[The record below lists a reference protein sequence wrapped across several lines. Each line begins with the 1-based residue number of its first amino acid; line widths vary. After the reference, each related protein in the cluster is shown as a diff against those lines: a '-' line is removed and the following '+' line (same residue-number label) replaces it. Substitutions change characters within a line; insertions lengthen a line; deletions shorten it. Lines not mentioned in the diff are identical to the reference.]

1 MTIDY
6 IPCDKSNYYTSGRS
20 LDSIN
25 YIVIHYTANNGDT
38 ARNNGKY
45 FQRSGCQA
53 SANYF
58 VDPNEVICSVKDE
71 YAAWHCGGSIESN
84 HHPLRGICTN
94 KNSIGIEL
102 CSIIQNGKYA
112 FKKATVN
119 NAITLVK
126 ELMAKYHIDADHV
139 VRHYDVTGKNCP
151 APFVEDESKWKQ
163 FKNKLVANEVKEE
176 KKVTYDEFKAFMQKY
191 EQERANQQVSDYAKT
206 AMEKAVKHGISDGS
220 NPKSHCTREQVI
232 VMLDRAGIL

>member
-1 MTIDY
+1 MKIDH
-6 IPCDKSNYYTSGRS
+6 IPCNRANYYTSGRS
-20 LDSIN
+20 LNSIK

-38 ARNNGKY
+38 ARGNAKY
-45 FQRSGCQA
+45 FARESVGA

-71 YAAWHCGGSIESN
+71 YAAWHCGGSLESS

-94 KNSIGIEL
+94 KNSIGVEL
-102 CSIIQNGKYA
+102 CSIIQNGKYE
-112 FKKATVN
+112 FKPETVKL
-119 NAITLVK
+119 AVKFVK
-126 ELMAKYHIDADHV
+126 ELMAKYNIDIDHV

-151 APFVEDESKWKQ
+151 APFVENETRWKQ
-163 FKNKLVANEVKEE
+163 FKQMLIGKEE
-176 KKVTYDEFKAFMQKY
+176 EETMSYEQWLAYQKRY
-191 EQERANQQVSDYAKT
+191 EQEKANQKVSDYAKS

-220 NPKSHCTREQVI
+220 NPKSHCTREQVV

>member
-1 MTIDY
+1 MKIDH
-6 IPCDKSNYYTSGRS
+6 IPCNRANYYTSGRS
-20 LDSIN
+20 LDSIK

-38 ARNNGKY
+38 ARGNAKY
-45 FQRSGCQA
+45 FARESVGA

-71 YAAWHCGGSIESN
+71 YAAWHCGGSLESS

-94 KNSIGIEL
+94 KNSIGVEL

-112 FKKATVN
+112 FKPETVKL
-119 NAITLVK
+119 AAKLVK
-126 ELMAKYHIDADHV
+126 ELMAKYNIDIDHV

-151 APFVEDESKWKQ
+151 APFVYSEDQWKQ
-163 FKNKLVANEVKEE
+163 FKQMLISKEE
-176 KKVTYDEFKAFMQKY
+176 EETMSYEQWLAYQKRY
-191 EQERANQQVSDYAKT
+191 EQEKANQHVSDYAKS

-220 NPKSHCTREQVI
+220 NPKSHCTREQVV

>member
-1 MTIDY
+1 MKIDH
-6 IPCDKSNYYTSGRS
+6 IPCNRANYYTSGRS
-20 LDSIN
+20 LNSIK

-38 ARNNGKY
+38 ARGNAKY
-45 FQRSGCQA
+45 FARESVGA

-71 YAAWHCGGSIESN
+71 YAAWHCGGSLESS

-94 KNSIGIEL
+94 KNSIGVEL

-112 FKKATVN
+112 FKPETVKL
-119 NAITLVK
+119 AAKFVK
-126 ELMAKYHIDADHV
+126 ELMAKYNIDIDHV

-151 APFVEDESKWKQ
+151 APFVYSEEQWKK
-163 FKNKLVANEVKEE
+163 FKQMLISKEE
-176 KKVTYDEFKAFMQKY
+176 EETMSYEQWLAYQKRY
-191 EQERANQQVSDYAKT
+191 EQEKANQHVSDYAKS

-220 NPKSHCTREQVI
+220 NPKSHCTREQVV

>member
-1 MTIDY
+1 MKIDH
-6 IPCDKSNYYTSGRS
+6 IPCNRANYYTSGRS
-20 LDSIN
+20 LDSIK

-38 ARNNGKY
+38 ARGNAKY
-45 FQRSGCQA
+45 FARESVGA

-71 YAAWHCGGSIESN
+71 YAAWHCGGSLESS

-94 KNSIGIEL
+94 KNSIGVEL
-102 CSIIQNGKYA
+102 CSIIQNGKYE
-112 FKKATVN
+112 FKPETVKL
-119 NAITLVK
+119 AAKLVK
-126 ELMAKYHIDADHV
+126 ELMAKYNIDIDHV

-151 APFVEDESKWKQ
+151 APFVYSEDQWKQ
-163 FKNKLVANEVKEE
+163 FKQMLISKEE
-176 KKVTYDEFKAFMQKY
+176 EETMSYEQWLAYQKRY
-191 EQERANQQVSDYAKT
+191 EQEKANQHVSDYAKS

-220 NPKSHCTREQVI
+220 NPKSHCTREQVV

>member
-1 MTIDY
+1 MKIDH
-6 IPCDKSNYYTSGRS
+6 IPCNKANYYTSGRS
-20 LDSIN
+20 LDSIK

-38 ARNNGKY
+38 ARGNAKY
-45 FQRSGCQA
+45 FARESVEA

-71 YAAWHCGGSIESN
+71 YAAWHCGGSLESS

-94 KNSIGIEL
+94 KNSIGVEL
-102 CSIIQNGKYA
+102 CSIIQNGKYD
-112 FKKATVN
+112 FKPETVKL
-119 NAITLVK
+119 AAKLVK
-126 ELMAKYHIDADHV
+126 ELMAKYNIDINHV

-151 APFVEDESKWKQ
+151 APFVYSEDQWKQ
-163 FKNKLVANEVKEE
+163 FKQMLISKEE
-176 KKVTYDEFKAFMQKY
+176 EETMSYEQWLAYQKRY
-191 EQERANQQVSDYAKT
+191 EQEKANQHVSDYAKS

-220 NPKSHCTREQVI
+220 NPKSHCTREQVV

>member
-1 MTIDY
+1 MKIDY
-6 IPCDKSNYYTSGRS
+6 IPCNRANYYTSGRS
-20 LDSIN
+20 LDSIK

-38 ARNNGKY
+38 ARGNAKY
-45 FQRSGCQA
+45 FARESVEA

-71 YAAWHCGGSIESN
+71 YAAWHCGGSLESS

-94 KNSIGIEL
+94 KNSIGVEL
-102 CSIIQNGKYA
+102 CSIIQNGKYE
-112 FKKATVN
+112 FKPETVKL
-119 NAITLVK
+119 AVKLVK
-126 ELMAKYHIDADHV
+126 ELMAKYNIDINHV

-151 APFVEDESKWKQ
+151 APFVENETQWNKFKQ
-163 FKNKLVANEVKEE
+163 MLTSKEE
-176 KKVTYDEFKAFMQKY
+176 EETMSYEQWLAYQKRY
-191 EQERANQQVSDYAKT
+191 EQEKANQHVSDYAKS

-220 NPKSHCTREQVI
+220 NPKSHCTREQVV

>member
-1 MTIDY
+1 MKIDH
-6 IPCDKSNYYTSGRS
+6 IPCNRANYYTSGRS
-20 LDSIN
+20 LNSIK

-38 ARNNGKY
+38 ARGNAKY
-45 FQRSGCQA
+45 FARESVEA

-71 YAAWHCGGSIESN
+71 YAAWHCGGSLESS

-94 KNSIGIEL
+94 KNSIGVEL
-102 CSIIQNGKYA
+102 CSIIQNGKYE
-112 FKKATVN
+112 FKPETVKL
-119 NAITLVK
+119 AVKLVK
-126 ELMAKYHIDADHV
+126 ELMAKYNIDINHV

-151 APFVEDESKWKQ
+151 APFVENETQWNKFKQ
-163 FKNKLVANEVKEE
+163 MLTSKEE
-176 KKVTYDEFKAFMQKY
+176 EETMTYEQWLAYQKRY
-191 EQERANQQVSDYAKT
+191 EQEKANQQVSDYAKT

-220 NPKSHCTREQVI
+220 NPKSHCTREQVV

>member
-1 MTIDY
+1 MKIDY
-6 IPCDKSNYYTSGRS
+6 IPCNESNYYTSKRN
-20 LDSIN
+20 LDSVM

-45 FQRSGCQA
+45 FQRAGCQA

-58 VDPNEVICSVKDE
+58 VDQNEVICSVKDE
-71 YAAWHCGGSIESN
+71 YAAWHCGGSLESD

-112 FKKATVN
+112 FREATIN
-119 NAITLVK
+119 NAVALVK
-126 ELMAKYHIDADHV
+126 ELMVKYHINIDHV
-139 VRHYDVTGKNCP
+139 VRHYDVTGKSCP
-151 APFVEDESKWKQ
+151 APFVRDENQWKK
-163 FKNKLVANEVKEE
+163 FKQKLIAKEE
-176 KKVTYDEFKAFMQKY
+176 EEMMTYEQWLAYQKRY
-191 EQERANQQVSDYAKT
+191 EQEKAKQVASDYAKSSV
-206 AMEKAVKHGISDGS
+206 EKAVKHGISDGT
-220 NPKSHCTREQVI
+220 NPKSNCTREQVM

>member
-1 MTIDY
+1 MKIDY
-6 IPCDKSNYYTSGRS
+6 IPCSRANYYTSGRS
-20 LDSIN
+20 LDSIK

-38 ARNNGKY
+38 ARGNAKY
-45 FQRSGCQA
+45 FARESVEA

-71 YAAWHCGGSIESN
+71 YAAWHCGGSLESS

-94 KNSIGIEL
+94 KNSIGVEL
-102 CSIIQNGKYA
+102 CSIIQNGKYE
-112 FKKATVN
+112 FKPETVKL
-119 NAITLVK
+119 AVKLVK
-126 ELMAKYHIDADHV
+126 ELMAKYNIDINHV

-151 APFVEDESKWKQ
+151 APFVENETQWNKFKQ
-163 FKNKLVANEVKEE
+163 MLTSKEE
-176 KKVTYDEFKAFMQKY
+176 EETMTYEQWLAYQKRY
-191 EQERANQQVSDYAKT
+191 EQEKANQHVSDYAKT

-220 NPKSHCTREQVI
+220 NPKSHCTREQVV

>member
-1 MTIDY
+1 MKIDH
-6 IPCDKSNYYTSGRS
+6 IPCNRDNYYTSGRS
-20 LDSIN
+20 LNSIK

-38 ARNNGKY
+38 ARGNAKY
-45 FQRSGCQA
+45 FARESVGA

-71 YAAWHCGGSIESN
+71 YAAWHCGGSLESS

-94 KNSIGIEL
+94 KNSIGVEL
-102 CSIIQNGKYA
+102 CSIIQNGKYE
-112 FKKATVN
+112 FKPETVKL
-119 NAITLVK
+119 AVKLVK
-126 ELMAKYHIDADHV
+126 ELMAKYNIDINHV

-151 APFVEDESKWKQ
+151 APFVENETQWNKFKQ
-163 FKNKLVANEVKEE
+163 MLTSKEE
-176 KKVTYDEFKAFMQKY
+176 EETMTYEQWLAYQKRY
-191 EQERANQQVSDYAKT
+191 EQEKANQKVSDYAKS

-220 NPKSHCTREQVI
+220 NPKSHCTREQVV

>member
-1 MTIDY
+1 MKIDY
-6 IPCDKSNYYTSGRS
+6 IPCNRANYYTSGRS
-20 LDSIN
+20 LDSIK

-38 ARNNGKY
+38 ARGNAKY
-45 FQRSGCQA
+45 FARESVEA

-71 YAAWHCGGSIESN
+71 YAAWHCGGSLESS

-94 KNSIGIEL
+94 KNSIGVEL
-102 CSIIQNGKYA
+102 CSIIQNGKYE
-112 FKKATVN
+112 FKPETVKL
-119 NAITLVK
+119 AVKLVK
-126 ELMAKYHIDADHV
+126 ELMAKYNIDINHV

-151 APFVEDESKWKQ
+151 APFVENETQWNKFKQ
-163 FKNKLVANEVKEE
+163 MLTSKEE
-176 KKVTYDEFKAFMQKY
+176 EETMTYEQWLAYQKRY
-191 EQERANQQVSDYAKT
+191 EQEKANQQVSDYAKT

-220 NPKSHCTREQVI
+220 NPKSHCTREQVV

>member
-1 MTIDY
+1 MKIDH
-6 IPCDKSNYYTSGRS
+6 IPCNRANYYTSGRS
-20 LDSIN
+20 LDSIK

-38 ARNNGKY
+38 ARGNAKY
-45 FQRSGCQA
+45 FARESVGA

-71 YAAWHCGGSIESN
+71 YAAWHCGGSLESS

-94 KNSIGIEL
+94 KNSIGVEL
-102 CSIIQNGKYA
+102 CSIIQNGKYE
-112 FKKATVN
+112 FKPETVKL
-119 NAITLVK
+119 AVKLVK
-126 ELMAKYHIDADHV
+126 ELMAKYNIDINHV

-151 APFVEDESKWKQ
+151 APFVYREDQWKQ
-163 FKNKLVANEVKEE
+163 FKQMLIGKEE
-176 KKVTYDEFKAFMQKY
+176 EETMSYEQWLAYQKRY
-191 EQERANQQVSDYAKT
+191 EQEKANQHVSDYAKS

-220 NPKSHCTREQVI
+220 NPKSHCTREQVV

>member
-1 MTIDY
+1 MIDC

-20 LDSIN
+20 LDSIK

-58 VDPNEVICSVKDE
+58 VDQNEVICSVKDE
-71 YAAWHCGGSIESN
+71 YAAWHCGGSLESN

-94 KNSIGIEL
+94 TNSIGVEL

-112 FKKATVN
+112 FKPETVN
-119 NAITLVK
+119 MAAKFVK
-126 ELMAKYHIDADHV
+126 ELMAKYNIDIDHV

-151 APFVEDESKWKQ
+151 APFVEDESQWKK
-163 FKNKLVANEVKEE
+163 FKNMLIVKEE
-176 KKVTYDEFKAFMQKY
+176 EETMSYEQWLAYQKRY
-191 EQERANQQVSDYAKT
+191 EQEKANQKVSDYAKT

-220 NPKSHCTREQVI
+220 NPKSHCTREQVV

>member
-1 MTIDY
+1 MKIDH
-6 IPCDKSNYYTSGRS
+6 IPCNRANYYTSGRS
-20 LDSIN
+20 LNSIK

-38 ARNNGKY
+38 ARGNAKY
-45 FQRSGCQA
+45 FARESVGA

-71 YAAWHCGGSIESN
+71 YAAWHCGGSLESS

-94 KNSIGIEL
+94 KNSIGVEL
-102 CSIIQNGKYA
+102 CSIIQNGKYE
-112 FKKATVN
+112 FKPETVKL
-119 NAITLVK
+119 AVKFVK
-126 ELMAKYHIDADHV
+126 ELMAKYNIDIDHV

-151 APFVEDESKWKQ
+151 APFVENETRWKQ
-163 FKNKLVANEVKEE
+163 FKQMLIGKEE
-176 KKVTYDEFKAFMQKY
+176 EETMSYEQWLAYQKRY
-191 EQERANQQVSDYAKT
+191 EQEKANQHVSDYAKS

-220 NPKSHCTREQVI
+220 NPKSHCTREQVV

>member
-1 MTIDY
+1 MKIDH
-6 IPCDKSNYYTSGRS
+6 IPCNRANYYTSGRS
-20 LDSIN
+20 LNSIK

-38 ARNNGKY
+38 ARGNAKY
-45 FQRSGCQA
+45 FARESVGA

-71 YAAWHCGGSIESN
+71 YAAWHCGGSLESS

-94 KNSIGIEL
+94 KNSIGVEL
-102 CSIIQNGKYA
+102 CSIIQNGKYE
-112 FKKATVN
+112 FKPETVKL
-119 NAITLVK
+119 AVKLVK
-126 ELMAKYHIDADHV
+126 ELMAKYNIDINHV

-151 APFVEDESKWKQ
+151 APFVENETQWNKFKQ
-163 FKNKLVANEVKEE
+163 MLTSKEE
-176 KKVTYDEFKAFMQKY
+176 EETMTYEQWLAYQKRY
-191 EQERANQQVSDYAKT
+191 EQEKANQQVSDYAKT

-220 NPKSHCTREQVI
+220 NPKSHCTREQVV

>member
-1 MTIDY
+1 MKIDH
-6 IPCDKSNYYTSGRS
+6 IPCNRANYYTSGRS
-20 LDSIN
+20 LDSIK

-38 ARNNGKY
+38 ARGNAEY
-45 FQRSGCQA
+45 FARESVEA

-71 YAAWHCGGSIESN
+71 YAAWHCGGSLESS

-94 KNSIGIEL
+94 KNSIGVEL

-112 FKKATVN
+112 FKPETVKL
-119 NAITLVK
+119 AVKFVK
-126 ELMAKYHIDADHV
+126 ELMAKYNIDINHV

-151 APFVEDESKWKQ
+151 APFVENETQWKQ
-163 FKNKLVANEVKEE
+163 FKQMLIGKEE
-176 KKVTYDEFKAFMQKY
+176 EETMSYEQWLAYQKRY
-191 EQERANQQVSDYAKT
+191 EQEKANQHVSDYAKT

-220 NPKSHCTREQVI
+220 NPKSHCTREQVV

>member
-1 MTIDY
+1 MKIDY
-6 IPCDKSNYYTSGRS
+6 IPCNRANYYTSGRS
-20 LDSIN
+20 LDSIK

-38 ARNNGKY
+38 ARGNAEY
-45 FQRSGCQA
+45 FARESVEA

-71 YAAWHCGGSIESN
+71 YAAWHCGGSLESS

-94 KNSIGIEL
+94 KNSIGVEL

-112 FKKATVN
+112 FKPETVKL
-119 NAITLVK
+119 AVKLVR
-126 ELMAKYHIDADHV
+126 ELMAKYNIDINHV
-139 VRHYDVTGKNCP
+139 VRHYDVTGKTCP
-151 APFVEDESKWKQ
+151 APFVYREDQWKQ
-163 FKNKLVANEVKEE
+163 FKQMLIGKEE
-176 KKVTYDEFKAFMQKY
+176 EETMSYEQWLAYQKRY
-191 EQERANQQVSDYAKT
+191 EQEKANQHVSDYAKS

-220 NPKSHCTREQVI
+220 NPKSHCTREQVV

>member
-1 MTIDY
+1 MKIDY
-6 IPCDKSNYYTSGRS
+6 IPCNESNYYTTKRS
-20 LDSIN
+20 LDSIM

-45 FQRSGCQA
+45 FQRPDCQA

-58 VDPNEVICSVKDE
+58 VDQNEAICSVKDE
-71 YAAWHCGGSIESN
+71 YAAWHCGGSLESS

-94 KNSIGIEL
+94 KNSIGVEL

-112 FKKATVN
+112 FREATIN
-119 NAITLVK
+119 NTVALVK
-126 ELMAKYHIDADHV
+126 ELMAKYNIDIDHV

-151 APFVEDESKWKQ
+151 APFVGNESQWKK
-163 FKNKLVANEVKEE
+163 FKQMLIAEE
-176 KKVTYDEFKAFMQKY
+176 EEETMSYEQWLAYQKRY
-191 EQERANQQVSDYAKT
+191 EQEKANQKVSDYAKT

-220 NPKSHCTREQVI
+220 NPKSHCTREQVV

>member
-1 MTIDY
+1 MKIDH
-6 IPCDKSNYYTSGRS
+6 IPCNRANYYTSGRS
-20 LDSIN
+20 LDSIK

-38 ARNNGKY
+38 ARGNAKY
-45 FQRSGCQA
+45 FARESVEA

-71 YAAWHCGGSIESN
+71 YAAWHCGGSLESS

-94 KNSIGIEL
+94 KNSIGVEL
-102 CSIIQNGKYA
+102 CSIIQNGKYE
-112 FKKATVN
+112 FKPETVKL
-119 NAITLVK
+119 AAKLVK
-126 ELMAKYHIDADHV
+126 ELMAKYNIDINHV

-151 APFVEDESKWKQ
+151 APFVYSEDQWKQ
-163 FKNKLVANEVKEE
+163 FKQMLISKEE
-176 KKVTYDEFKAFMQKY
+176 EETMSYEQWLAYQKRY
-191 EQERANQQVSDYAKT
+191 EQEKANQHVSDYAKS

-220 NPKSHCTREQVI
+220 NPKSHCTREQVV